1 MKKRM
6 IHPGR
11 WMKKMLL
18 TSAIALPML
27 LAAISLTAQ
36 IRINEGSNRNYQS
49 VADENGDFPDWIELY
64 NESADTLSLLNYS
77 LTDNLSN
84 PVKWVFPA
92 LPILPQEFKV
102 VFCSGKD
109 RKPVTGFNP
118 VLNTGSFT
126 ATTGWNTHL
135 LSSPV
140 YWDGSSNILINICSY
155 SSTGYTSNSVF
166 RQTITPFA
174 SSVYSYQDGN
184 NGACSK
190 EYGTVSNKRPNI
202 RLNGIQVGTG
212 TAQNSGTD
220 YPAPY
225 GNWYWSARHQLLYR
239 ADEMVAAGLS
249 PGWINSISFD
259 VVSTDPNTHYDY
271 LDFHIKLV
279 SIPAITS
286 LYESV
291 NPYNFQHTNFK
302 VDQDGE
308 SISLFAPNQTLINT
322 LDIGTQ
328 NVDNSNGFQPD
339 GSTNAVIFPVP
350 TPGQS
355 NNGSSFA
362 FTYLEPA
369 VHSVESGFFSTPIQ
383 LSISHPNSPDA
394 KVYYTLNGS
403 DPTSNSTL
411 YDGNPIDIFYSCVL
425 KSVVMGEG
433 ILPSKLTVS
442 SYFFGVEHSTP
453 ILSVITDPANLYGSS
468 GIFDHWENDWEKAA
482 YVEYFT
488 ENSER
493 VISQPAGMQIDGG
506 AGGSRSH
513 SQHSFRVELDDG
525 VLGDGPAH
533 YPIIPNRPDRTKY
546 SKFYLRNGSNQY
558 LALPYKDA
566 CQVNCLGDETH
577 NYFSAWRPVS
587 VYLNGYY
594 FGLYELREKFDTE
607 YFKNADGADED
618 SIDILSQSY
627 WYGGSLRPTEGKVE
641 PFLEAV
647 AKLNQLDAQ
656 DTTFCQRADSIFDL
670 DYYLDYIIAQN
681 FIGNT
686 DWPYNNI
693 KIYRS
698 DATDFKWRF
707 CLIDVELSL
716 APNGWT
722 DCYYN
727 HFDLLQDQGDNHPY
741 AGLWVRGM
749 NNEKFRNQFINRYAD
764 ILNTSYLPDRMLD
777 RENNFFNLTVVE
789 MQREFARWGDA
800 NDIPGQMN
808 SFYSNHLTL
817 RDQLAARPEVIRN
830 QIQSRYSISNQHQI
844 HLDIQPAG
852 AGAIHISTI
861 QPDTYPWSG
870 IYFTGIPV
878 PFEAIPAEGFI
889 FSHWESSAYPTNPP
903 AQQFT
908 DSLQGTESFLTA
920 VFEEIIGIHPT
931 EQSLSWKAFPNPAND
946 ILHLRIPDSYNTFT
960 IKIID
965 AQGNEILQT
974 SDTDISVKNLPTGIY
989 ILEFSSEEFLSRK
1002 KIQIIH

>member
-1 MKKRM
+1 MQ
-6 IHPGR
+6 
-11 WMKKMLL
+11 
-18 TSAIALPML
+18 AILFGNNL
-27 LAAISLTAQ
+27 NAQ
-36 IRINEGSNRNYQS
+36 ITINEGSNRNYQ
-49 VADENGDFPDWIELY
+49 AIEDENGDFPDWIELY
-64 NESADTLSLLNYS
+64 NSGSDTLSLLNYS
-77 LTDNLSN
+77 LTDNLAN

-92 LPILPQEFKV
+92 LTINPQEYKV
-102 VFCSGKD
+102 VFCSGKN
-109 RKPVTGFNP
+109 RKPVTGFEP

-126 ATTGWNTHL
+126 ATTGWNTHQ

-140 YWDGSSNILINICSY
+140 YWDGSSNVLINICSY
-155 SSTGYTSNSVF
+155 SSTGYTSNSIF

-174 SSVYSYQDGN
+174 SSVFSYQDGN
-184 NGACSK
+184 EGACSK

-202 RLNGIQVGTG
+202 QFNGVQVGTG

-239 ADEMVAAGLS
+239 ADEMLAAGLS
-249 PGWINSISFD
+249 PGWITSIAFD

-279 SIPAITS
+279 SYQEITS
-286 LYESV
+286 LYESI
-291 NPYNFQHTNFK
+291 NPYNYQHTNFK

-308 SISLFAPNQTLINT
+308 SVSLFAPNQTLINT

-328 NVDNSNGFQPD
+328 NIDNSNGFLPD
-339 GSTNAVIFPVP
+339 GSNNAVIFATS

-355 NNGSSFA
+355 NNASPYAFA
-362 FTYLEPA
+362 YLEPA
-369 VHSVESGFFSTPIQ
+369 VHSVESGFFTAPMQ
-383 LSISHPNSPDA
+383 VSITHPNTPDA

-403 DPTSNSTL
+403 DPTINSTL

-425 KSVVMGEG
+425 KSVVLAEG
-433 ILPSKLTVS
+433 LLPSRMTTS

-453 ILSVITDPANLYGSS
+453 ILSVITDPVNLYGST
-468 GIFDHWENDWEKAA
+468 GIFDHWEYDWEKAA

-488 ENSER
+488 ENKEL
-493 VISQPAGMQIDGG
+493 VVSQPAGMQIDGG

-513 SQHSFRVELDDG
+513 AQHSFRIELSDG
-525 VLGDGPAH
+525 VLGNGAVH
-533 YPIIPNRPDRTKY
+533 YPIIPNRPDRNKY

-594 FGLYELREKFDTE
+594 FGLYELREKFDSE
-607 YFKNADGADED
+607 YFAQHDGADED
-618 SIDILSQSY
+618 SVDILSQSY
-627 WYGGSLRPTEGKVE
+627 WYGGSLRPTAGKVE
-641 PFLEAV
+641 PFLNDV
-647 AKLNQLDAQ
+647 ARLNQLDAQ
-656 DTTFCQRADSIFDL
+656 DTAFWLRADSIFDL
-670 DYYLDYIIAQN
+670 NYYLDYIIAQN

-698 DATDFKWRF
+698 NASNFRWRF
-707 CLIDVELSL
+707 CLIDVELSM

-727 HFDLLQDQGDNHPY
+727 HFELLQNQGDTHPY

-764 ILNTSYLPDRMLD
+764 ILNTSYLPERMLN
-777 RENNFFNLTVVE
+777 RENDFFNLTVIE
-789 MQREFARWGDA
+789 MQREFGRWGDA

-808 SFYSNHLTL
+808 SFYTNHLTF
-817 RDQLAARPEVIRN
+817 REQLEARPEVIRN
-830 QIQSRYSISNQHQI
+830 QIQARYSLSNQHQI
-844 HLDIQPAG
+844 TLDVQPAG

-870 IYFTGIPV
+870 IYFTDIPV
-878 PFEAIPAEGFI
+878 PFEAIPAEGFE
-889 FSHWESSAYPTNPP
+889 FSHWESSTIPSYPF

-908 DSLQGTESFLTA
+908 DSLQGTQSFLTA
-920 VFEEIIGIHPT
+920 VFEETIGIRPT
-931 EQSLSWKAFPNPAND
+931 EISGNWMVYPNPASEKLY
-946 ILHLRIPDSYNTFT
+946 ISVPESSKAFI
-960 IKIID
+960 IKLID
-965 AQGNEILQT
+965 TQGNEI
-974 SDTDISVKNLPTGIY
+974 SRSSEREMGVKNVSSGMY
-989 ILEFSSEEFLSRK
+989 ILELSTEALVSRK
-1002 KIQIIH
+1002 KVQITH